1 MNIFVYI
8 VNGDVIL
15 VPNYYAAAEKGA
27 AWKLSFFNFM
37 NCDGGTDLYIYNVC
51 VCMSLSVCVYAC
63 VHMPEFPCMH
73 ACV

>member
-8 VNGDVIL
+8 VNGDVVL

-27 AWKLSFFNFM
+27 AWKLSLKKKKLWWRNRS
-37 NCDGGTDLYIYNVC
+37 LYIYIMC
-51 VCMSLSVCVYAC
+51 VCVYAC